1 MQNTRNYIKVLS
13 KYKFEIWH
21 SIHTKYNKW
30 NQYVINFFSQ
40 AKIHKFSKIYILYI
54 PFIYIYVCVQT
65 EKAMA
70 PHSRTLSWRIPWMEE
85 PGGLPSMASQ
95 SQTRLKRLSSSSSSM
110 QKLFYYAWYRLEK
123 EQQQKRERNWKT

>member
-54 PFIYIYVCVQT
+54 PFIYICMCANREGNGTPLQYSFLENSMDGGAWWAAVYGIAESDTT
-65 EKAMA
+65 EA
-70 PHSRTLSWRIPWMEE
+70 T
-85 PGGLPSMASQ
+85 
-95 SQTRLKRLSSSSSSM
+95 
-110 QKLFYYAWYRLEK
+110 
-123 EQQQKRERNWKT
+123 